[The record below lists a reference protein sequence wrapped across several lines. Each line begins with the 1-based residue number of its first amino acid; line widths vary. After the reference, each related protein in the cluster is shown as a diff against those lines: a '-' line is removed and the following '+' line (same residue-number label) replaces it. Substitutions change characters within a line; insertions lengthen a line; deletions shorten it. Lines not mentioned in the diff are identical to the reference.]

1 MSGPMDP
8 IRDYFDTEARRY
20 ARERYDGSSCDQF
33 AYQARRRL
41 ALEMLGAG
49 HGRVLDIGSG
59 PGVLTTE
66 LRRNGYH
73 VYSLDVSIEMLR
85 ESRCGQTVRPAGPH
99 FTQGRLP
106 ELPFVA
112 GSFDAAMAIGVLA
125 YLDDPLA
132 GLTEIRRVLRTDGV
146 AVLQASNAACPT
158 SRLHS
163 FLRRWYRRSAQLI
176 GGPAYPHLAFPLK
189 QFRLGTLRTSLREAS
204 LQIEGVAFYDFRP
217 PFLQWIA
224 PDAAL
229 AAARRLQRLEYS
241 NAIRLFAEGMML
253 KVRAS

>member
-1 MSGPMDP
+1 MSGPTDP

-20 ARERYDGSSCDQF
+20 TQERYDGSSCDQF

-41 ALEMLGAG
+41 ALDMLGAG
-49 HGRVLDIGSG
+49 RGRVLDIGSG

-73 VYSLDVSIEMLR
+73 VYALDVSLEMLR
-85 ESRCGQTVRPAGPH
+85 ESRSGQAPSPAEPH

-106 ELPFVA
+106 ELPFVG

-125 YLDDPLA
+125 YLDDPLG
-132 GLTEIRRVLRTDGV
+132 GLTEIRRVLKTGGV

-163 FLRRWYRRSAQLI
+163 FLRRWYRRSAHSI
-176 GGPAYPHLAFPLK
+176 GGRGYPHLEFPLK
-189 QFRLGTLRTSLREAS
+189 QFRLGTLRASLRSTS
-204 LQIEGVAFYDFRP
+204 LQIESVAFYDFRP
-217 PFLQWIA
+217 PLLQWIA
-224 PDAAL
+224 PHAAL
-229 AAARRLQRLEYS
+229 ATARRLQRFEYS
-241 NAIRLFAEGMML
+241 QAIRLLAEGILL
-253 KVRAS
+253 KVRAC